1 MRLRR
6 FMGVDIETAPGALV
20 PREETELLGRTV
32 LDLLAGL
39 PNAARVVDMCCGSGN
54 LACAIAVA
62 RPDLS
67 VWACDLTAET
77 VDLARR
83 NVARLGLSGRIT
95 VARGDLFGALD
106 GLDLAGRID
115 VVVANPPYI
124 STGRLDGESAHLLES
139 EPREAFD
146 GGPYGIALHQRL
158 LREASSFLVPGGH
171 LAMEFGV
178 DQERQVAALA
188 ARTKVW
194 ETPLFH
200 ADATGRPRVVVVRRP
215 AEAPS
220 REAHA

>member
-1 MRLRR
+1 
-6 FMGVDIETAPGALV
+6 MGVDIETAPGALV
-20 PREETELLGRTV
+20 PREETEVLGRTV
-32 LDLLAGL
+32 LDILAGT
-39 PNAARVVDMCCGSGN
+39 PNARVVDMCCGSGN

-62 RPDLS
+62 RPDFS
-67 VWACDLTAET
+67 IWACDLTAET

-83 NVARLGLSGRIT
+83 NVDRLGLSGRIT
-95 VARGDLFGALD
+95 VARGDLFDALD
-106 GLDLAGRID
+106 GHELAGRID

-124 STGRLDGESAHLLES
+124 STGRLEGESAHLLET

-158 LREASSFLVPGGH
+158 LREASCFLVPGGH

-178 DQERQVAALA
+178 GQERQVAALA
-188 ARTKVW
+188 ARTKIW

-200 ADATGRPRVVVVRRP
+200 ADAAGRPRVVVVRRP
-215 AEAPS
+215 TDAPI